1 MDDVKVTYPVKLV
14 VEAAGVA
21 DGFPGGDSPPEGRL
35 VGAAVRAEGSLAS
48 CSRLKVNGK
57 ILMSYDSI
65 TVAA

>member
-1 MDDVKVTYPVKLV
+1 MTYPVKLV

-21 DGFPGGDSPPEGRL
+21 DGFPGGDPPPEGRL

-48 CSRLKVNGK
+48 CSRLKVNEN
-57 ILMSYDSI
+57 IVMNNNSI